1 MPKACDIKKGA
12 VVSINDQPY
21 IVKQIEVRNPSARGA
36 ATLYKMRFAHAQTH
50 QKHEA
55 TFTGDDLL
63 KPVDFSRREVQF
75 LYQEGD
81 SYIFM
86 DKENYSQHPLDR
98 DTLEDQ
104 IPYLSD
110 NLDGIYGL
118 IVEEH
123 CVGIELPQTVILEIV
138 ETAPNMKNASAT
150 NRSKPATLN
159 TGLEVQVP
167 EYIES
172 GEHIKVNTVTGKFM
186 SRA

>member
-21 IVKQIEVRNPSARGA
+21 IVKQIDVRNPSARGA

-50 QKHEA
+50 QKHEE
-55 TFTGDDLL
+55 TFTGDDML
-63 KPVDFSRREVQF
+63 KAVDFSRREVQF

-81 SYIFM
+81 SYVFM
-86 DKENYSQHPLDR
+86 DKEDYSQHPLDR
-98 DTLEDQ
+98 DNIEDQ
-104 IPYLSD
+104 IPYLTD
-110 NLDGIYGL
+110 NLEGIYGL
-118 IVEEH
+118 IVEEQ
-123 CVGIELPQTVILEIV
+123 CVGIELPSTVVLEIV

-150 NRSKPATLN
+150 NRTKPASLS

-167 EYIES
+167 EYIET
-172 GEHIKVNTVTGKFM
+172 GEQIKVNTLTGKFM